1 MSLASVWKFGVLGL
15 AIAMGS
21 LSIFL
26 TILGVNSK
34 KLSWSF
40 NNMVPFHLIVFIIV
54 LILGVGSLVSER
66 VSHKF
71 LVTIFL
77 VSTGVHV
84 GLLYLTVNPL
94 WYLFYLTWSDLVN
107 YFYKSKKDVKLR
119 SRSEETRVFILW
131 QRWPCLRAFVPDLHR
146 CKVR

>member
-34 KLSWSF
+34 KISWSF

-94 WYLFYLTWSDLVN
+94 
-107 YFYKSKKDVKLR
+107 
-119 SRSEETRVFILW
+119 
-131 QRWPCLRAFVPDLHR
+131 
-146 CKVR
+146 